1 MIFALLAAFAASL
14 VYGVMLIIKI
24 HLEEIR
30 DEKNDELR
38 RRRYADKLEAERKS
52 R

>member
-1 MIFALLAAFAASL
+1 MIFALLAAFAAST
-14 VYGVMLIIKI
+14 VYGIVLLIRI

-30 DEKNDELR
+30 DEKNDEMR